1 MDTVTGMENIRS
13 VSNYSEALKMEVIE
27 AVMSRKLSKTQAC
40 SRYGIK
46 GHSTILKWIRKYQG
60 TKMKPGNKK
69 QTRTTRSSDIAKLLE
84 EKQQLEQALLKAT
97 VRVHCLET
105 VIEEAESRYG
115 TDFKKAYIQ
124 RS

>member
-1 MDTVTGMENIRS
+1 MDTVTCTKNIRS
-13 VSNYSEALKMEVIE
+13 YGNYSEALKLEVVE
-27 AVMSRKLSKTQAC
+27 AIVGKKLSQAEAC

-60 TKMKPGNKK
+60 AKMKRVNKK
-69 QTRTTRSSDIAKLLE
+69 SVTTAKPNEAAKLQE
-84 EKQQLEQALLKAT
+84 EKKQLEQALLKAT

-105 VIEEAESRYG
+105 LIEEAEARYG
-115 TDFKKAYIQ
+115 TDFKKVYIQ